1 MSSVLAEAGA
11 LAVAGLA
18 VALIL
23 GALMLLV
30 VEDAWRAR
38 GEAQTAGVT
47 PLVQASLTPAAS
59 PAPVLQ
65 ERSLAVNT
73 TTRQGL
79 IDQTLY
85 GDWMPV
91 NTSLVEAWMEYDIDT
106 VVALYYARDAS
117 GVRYIGGGGILSGTL
132 LIHYTDPSG
141 LLANTSIPFT
151 LPPGAMQRIT
161 IDVPPEDIVSIS
173 LVLGDPVRGVVQV
186 WP

>member
-11 LAVAGLA
+11 LAVAGLV
-18 VALIL
+18 VALVL

-85 GDWMPV
+85 GDWMT
-91 NTSLVEAWMEYDIDT
+91 TSQDY
-106 VVALYYARDAS
+106 
-117 GVRYIGGGGILSGTL
+117 
-132 LIHYTDPSG
+132 
-141 LLANTSIPFT
+141 
-151 LPPGAMQRIT
+151 
-161 IDVPPEDIVSIS
+161 
-173 LVLGDPVRGVVQV
+173 
-186 WP
+186 